1 MSCTDCLATFLPA
14 GFFYFYFLL
23 EGEGGKPK
31 LNEVEAFLHS
41 LQKQLF

>member
-14 GFFYFYFLL
+14 GFFYFLL